1 MQKIRKIRITES
13 ELKGIISE
21 AVKKVIKESYR
32 GRSTSSVCYLKV
44 NGNDFVK
51 KTIQKFGNGI
61 NPSVVLNNEQIA
73 EIMNDNFLIE
83 AEESYSPQT
92 YWEPGGGEFE
102 IIDDEGLYDIIDSIQ
117 DKNIKKLF
125 EKGYDEFVY
134 SNSDYDYGPDKDDFA
149 DELRDRIRD
158 DKATGDY

>member
-1 MQKIRKIRITES
+1 MQKIRITEA
-13 ELKGIISE
+13 ELKSIISE
-21 AVKKVIKESYR
+21 AVKKVIKESTAR
-32 GRSTSSVCYLKV
+32 CYLKV

-92 YWEPGGGEFE
+92 YWEPGYSDFE
-102 IIDDEGLYDIIDSIQ
+102 ILDDEGLYDIIDSIQ
-117 DKNIKKLF
+117 DENIKKLF

-134 SNSDYDYGPDKDDFA
+134 SNPDYDYGPDKDDLA
-149 DELRDRIRD
+149 DELIDKLRD
-158 DKATGDY
+158 DKAISNF

>member
-1 MQKIRKIRITES
+1 MPKIRITES
-13 ELKGIISE
+13 ELKNMISE
-21 AVKKVIKESYR
+21 AVKRVIKESYH
-32 GRSTSSVCYLKV
+32 GRNKSSVCYLKV

-61 NPSVVLNNEQIA
+61 NPLVVSDDEQIA
-73 EIMNDNFLIE
+73 EIMNNFLIE

-92 YWEPGGGEFE
+92 YWEPGGGSFE
-102 IIDDEGLYDIIDSIQ
+102 ILDDDGLYDMIESIQ
-117 DKNIKKLF
+117 DENIKKLF
-125 EKGYDEFVY
+125 EKGYDEYVY
-134 SNSDYDYGPDKDDFA
+134 SNPDYDYGPDKDDFA